1 MKKLILTATVF
12 GFGALF
18 AQQNVNQ
25 TDFIKT
31 STEGKMKVLENNK

>member
-12 GFGALF
+12 GIGALF
-18 AQQNVNQ
+18 AQQNVHQ

-31 STEGKMKVLENNK
+31 SNEGKMKVLENNK